1 MVVDTCI
8 FIDHIRSKDRTNTA
22 LANLPADEPVYVSV
36 VTLFELYCGATSP
49 DKKQHIVDL
58 TEDLNLLPF
67 NADVAAKAGEIYQSI
82 KRRNRNISVQD
93 IMIAATCLIFDQPVL
108 TRNKKDFMLVDDL
121 KVLR

>member
-22 LANLPADEPVYVSV
+22 LAKLPSDEPVYVSV
-36 VTLFELYCGATSP
+36 VTLFELYCGATSA

-67 NADVAAKAGEIYQSI
+67 NADVADRAGEIYQSL
-82 KRRNRNISVQD
+82 KRRNKQISVQD
-93 IMIAATCLIFDQPVL
+93 IMIAATCLIFGQPVL

-121 KVLR
+121 QVLR